1 MAVKL
6 DCKNCNGKQS
16 MYKAEI
22 DRFSPVVVII
32 GWIIVTPSLLGIFV
46 STIMLFSGM
55 NGGSFTGIRVTISLA
70 FGVFSLLS
78 GLLGYILIMKK
89 KVYKCN
95 ICGSTIDR
103 A

>member
-55 NGGSFTGIRVTISLA
+55 NGDSFTGIRVTISLA

>member
-1 MAVKL
+1 VAVKL

-22 DRFSPVVVII
+22 GRFSPVVVII